1 MLPERTPNKSFRQ
14 ANNKTTHKSPSPKL
28 LTSSLKQEIAKMSK
42 TYSFDLKKKKKKK
55 KEGKNP
61 TTQSFKLKR
70 KSQTQAFSLKENQTN
85 LC

>member
-42 TYSFDLKKKKKKK
+42 TYSFDFFFFFYKNKKIKNKNKK
-55 KEGKNP
+55 KEKIQQHSHLN
-61 TTQSFKLKR
+61 
-70 KSQTQAFSLKENQTN
+70 
-85 LC
+85 